1 MKRYIKSIRTALLFS
16 IGMLVICGVLYPL
29 ALTGVSQVFFKDK
42 ANGSLIEING
52 KVVGSKIVGQKFED
66 DKFFKGRPSA
76 VNYNTYTEEEKENGD
91 YGGVASGSNNYAP
104 SNPDL
109 KARMEAD
116 IQSFL
121 DANPSVERSSIPE
134 DLVTASG
141 SGLDPHISVEAAK
154 VQVAAIAKA
163 SGLSQEDLN
172 KIIENNTTDK
182 VAGVFGEATVNVLQC
197 NLDIAKKLNL
207 I

>member
-116 IQSFL
+116 IQSF
-121 DANPSVERSSIPE
+121 
-134 DLVTASG
+134 
-141 SGLDPHISVEAAK
+141 
-154 VQVAAIAKA
+154 
-163 SGLSQEDLN
+163 
-172 KIIENNTTDK
+172 
-182 VAGVFGEATVNVLQC
+182 
-197 NLDIAKKLNL
+197 
-207 I
+207 

>member
-1 MKRYIKSIRTALLFS
+1 
-16 IGMLVICGVLYPL
+16 
-29 ALTGVSQVFFKDK
+29 
-42 ANGSLIEING
+42 
-52 KVVGSKIVGQKFED
+52 
-66 DKFFKGRPSA
+66 
-76 VNYNTYTEEEKENGD
+76 
-91 YGGVASGSNNYAP
+91 
-104 SNPDL
+104 
-109 KARMEAD
+109 
-116 IQSFL
+116 L

-182 VAGVFGEATVNVLQC
+182 VAGVFGEVTVNVLQC

>member
-182 VAGVFGEATVNVLQC
+182 VAGVFGEVTVNVLQC

>member
-66 DKFFKGRPSA
+66 EKFFKGRPSA
-76 VNYNTYTEEEKENGD
+76 VNYNTYTEGEKENGD

-182 VAGVFGEATVNVLQC
+182 VAGVFGEVTVNVLQC

>member
-66 DKFFKGRPSA
+66 EKFFKGRPSA

-141 SGLDPHISVEAAK
+141 SGLDPHISVKAAK

-182 VAGVFGEATVNVLQC
+182 VAGVFGEVTVNVLQC